1 MKYADLIPVTEQIL
15 KQLQV
20 SQGEKVPDVVL
31 KVLVVL
37 IKELMILCELKDFDA
52 QNPEFWK
59 TVSSQFNDALH
70 ELEENVAK

>member
-1 MKYADLIPVTEQIL
+1 MKYADLIPVMEQIL

-20 SQGEKVPDVVL
+20 SQGEKIPDVVL

-59 TVSSQFNDALH
+59 TVSSQFNDALN

>member
-20 SQGEKVPDVVL
+20 SQGEKIPDVVL